1 MFRLRF
7 RTRGARTLPLLL
19 TLFALSVALAPGAA
33 SAAARPTA
41 DCQPYSGG
49 ACLFPFPDNRF
60 TRADHASATGRRVHL
75 PAAAMPVNTQGQQ
88 VKSGPWDRNDGFS
101 PGSAILLHIP
111 GLDNQ
116 KAMNR
121 TGAVPLVNLSR
132 TYAHRQPVLLIDE
145 STGRRQLVWAELDTR
160 APSPAATDFMIHPAK
175 ALLEGHTY
183 IVALRFL
190 RTATGRPISA
200 PRWFARLR
208 HGGRLTAA
216 EHSQRQRYARIFK
229 VLTRAGVA
237 RQSLYEAWDF
247 TVASTRNLTG
257 RLLAIRNNA
266 FAQLGDHNLADSL
279 PQGGA
284 PAYQISSTSTLPP
297 TSGVSGTVT
306 AIQGTYTVPCYL
318 VVCGPAATAGFHYN
332 SHKLDATPTQIPGNT
347 ATAQF
352 ECIVPATASPINP
365 ARVSLFGHGLLG
377 SHTDVTATDAQAMA
391 TEHNMVFCATDWWGL
406 AKPDTTNDAQAVV
419 NLNKFPPVIDR
430 LQQGVLNTLFLGR
443 LLHHGQGLAANPV
456 FQSGG
461 KPVIDTSHLYYD
473 GNSQGGIEGGL
484 TTAVAPDFRRATLG
498 VTGMD
503 YGNVLV
509 QRSTDFTPFGAFLY
523 ASYPDP
529 SLHPWLLDLVQ
540 QLWDRGD
547 PEGYAQ
553 QMTSHPLP
561 DTPSHTVL
569 MQIAY
574 GDHQV
579 SNYAAA
585 LEARTIGASVY
596 EPALDPST
604 NRARDKNMFYG
615 LPAIKHFP
623 FGGSAVE
630 IWDSGPGRVQPPPL
644 TNLPPT
650 DDPVNN
656 IDPHHDVRNSP
667 LARLQKS
674 DFLEPNGAV
683 LNVCNSQPCR
693 TSVYTP

>member
-1 MFRLRF
+1 LVFLCGLM
-7 RTRGARTLPLLL
+7 A
-19 TLFALSVALAPGAA
+19 ALAPSAA
-33 SAAARPTA
+33 SAARPSA
-41 DCQPYSGG
+41 DCQPFSGRT
-49 ACLFPFPDNRF
+49 CLFPFPDNRF
-60 TRADHASATGRRVHL
+60 TRPDHASATGRRVHL
-75 PAAAMPVNTQGQQ
+75 PGAAMPANTHGQRI
-88 VKSGPWDRNDGFS
+88 KAGPWDRNDGFS

-121 TGAVPLVNLSR
+121 TAAVQLDNMSR
-132 TYAHRQPVLLIDE
+132 TYARRQPALLIDE
-145 STGRRQLVWAELDTR
+145 KTHRRQLIWTELDAR
-160 APSPAATDFMIHPAK
+160 APNPASTDFEIHPAK

-183 IVALRFL
+183 VVALRFL
-190 RTATGRPISA
+190 RKANGRAIGA
-200 PRWFARLR
+200 PRWFGLLR
-208 HGGRLTAA
+208 RGRHLPASVRA
-216 EHSQRQRYARIFK
+216 QRKRYARIFK
-229 VLTRAGVA
+229 VLARAGVA
-237 RQSLYEAWDF
+237 RKTLYEAWDF
-247 TVASTRNLTG
+247 TVASTRGLTG
-257 RLLAIRNNA
+257 RMLAIRNNA
-266 FAQLGDHNLADSL
+266 FAQLGDHNLADSS
-279 PQGGA
+279 PQGRA
-284 PAYQISSTSTLPP
+284 PSYSISSTSTLPP
-297 TSGVSGTVT
+297 TSGVSGTRT
-306 AIQGTYTVPCYL
+306 AIQGSYTVPCYL
-318 VVCGPAATAGFHYN
+318 VVCGPAATPGFHYS
-332 SHKLDATPTQIPGNT
+332 SHKLDATPTQSPGSE

-352 ECIVPATASPINP
+352 ECIVPNTASATHP
-365 ARVSLFGHGLLG
+365 ARVSLYGHGLLG
-377 SHTDVTATDAQAMA
+377 SHTEVTATNVQAMSS
-391 TEHNMVFCATDWWGL
+391 EHNIAFCATDWWGL
-406 AKPDTTNDAQAVV
+406 AKPDEGNDAAAIT
-419 NLNKFPPVIDR
+419 NLNRFAPVIDR

-443 LLHHGQGLAANPV
+443 LLRNPQGLVANPV

-484 TTAVAPDFRRATLG
+484 TTAVAPDYRRATLG

-509 QRSTDFTPFGAFLY
+509 QRSTDFTPFGALLY
-523 ASYPDP
+523 ASYPDQ

-579 SNYAAA
+579 SDYAAA

-596 EPALDPST
+596 EPALDLTT

-644 TNLPPT
+644 ADIPPT
-650 DDPVNN
+650 DNPVNN
-656 IDPHHDVRNSP
+656 IDPHEDVRNTP

-674 DFLEPNGAV
+674 EFLEPNGAV
-683 LNVCNSQPCR
+683 FNVCGSQPCR
-693 TSVYTP
+693 TSVYRP